1 MPDAGGNLL
10 GELHFPGSEPNSES
24 LPGLKPDSESLRCVA
39 GSDSQSERPQLP
51 SSASCPAWEEKA
63 PGQGAGGSTPR
74 CTHSWGLGAPR
85 WGARMQPRWGPG
97 RWGAGSREH
106 GAGCLQHPSRELW
119 GWCLPHPAPQSHS
132 CSPLC
137 SQRRRKGV
145 DGVRC
150 CVFSILLLIEMK
162 NARDKGEFRKGHG
175 RRFPFPARERVSQR
189 HC

>member
-1 MPDAGGNLL
+1 M
-10 GELHFPGSEPNSES
+10 
-24 LPGLKPDSESLRCVA
+24 LRGA
-39 GSDSQSERPQLP
+39 IRSQSARTAPILSLLP
-51 SSASCPAWEEKA
+51 RLGGESSWGGCG
-63 PGQGAGGSTPR
+63 GQGGSTPR

-97 RWGAGSREH
+97 RWGAGNGEH

-175 RRFPFPARERVSQR
+175 HRFPFPARERVSQR

>member
-1 MPDAGGNLL
+1 MCC
-10 GELHFPGSEPNSES
+10 GERFAVRAP
-24 LPGLKPDSESLRCVA
+24 A
-39 GSDSQSERPQLP
+39 QLP

-63 PGQGAGGSTPR
+63 PGQGAGGRGAAPR
-74 CTHSWGLGAPR
+74 GAPTAGGWVPR
-85 WGARMQPRWGPG
+85 GGARGCSHAGDQGDGERGTG
-97 RWGAGSREH
+97 SGEQGAGY
-106 GAGCLQHPSRELW
+106 LQHPSRELW